1 MGQPNSAGFV
11 NQLTEELHVKTGW
24 KIPRK
29 FSDENLLT
37 QFERAY
43 FLKKAKQIQE
53 SSISYIMQA
62 IIELDSGTDIDT
74 VMELYEHS
82 IRLDPYDWVACH
94 NINAVM
100 ISRGYL
106 KLAMR
111 VNSDYWA
118 RDKTNFDMGID
129 ALNDALS
136 LRHKSR
142 AEAILNELQEIEY
155 KMATPVDRT
164 SVYLQDLQELQQNDS
179 KFEVNEEFVATAIS
193 EAIDFLNAKKY
204 IVVSVEHDQ
213 HPEHSCLV
221 TYLNIR
227 SPSVEELVELND
239 ELADVLISKDLF
251 HNQLVLIVDRLKEE
265 STDNA
270 S

>member
-24 KIPRK
+24 NTPRK

-43 FLKKAKQIQE
+43 FLKKAKQIQQP
-53 SSISYIMQA
+53 SISYIMQA
-62 IIELDSGTDIDT
+62 IIELDSGTNIST

-106 KLAMR
+106 RLAMR
-111 VNSDYWA
+111 VNADYWT
-118 RDKTNFDMGID
+118 RDKTNIDVGLD

-142 AEAILNELQEIEY
+142 AEAILNEVREIEY
-155 KMATPVDRT
+155 KMAIPVDST
-164 SVYLQDLQELQQNDS
+164 SVYLQDLQELQQTDS
-179 KFEVNEEFVATAIS
+179 QFDVDEDFVSAAIL
-193 EAIDFLNAKKY
+193 EAIDFLNTKKY
-204 IVVSVEHDQ
+204 IVHSIEHDQ

-221 TYLNIR
+221 TSLNIR
-227 SPSVEELVELND
+227 NPSVEELVALND
-239 ELADVLISKDLF
+239 ELADALISKDLF
-251 HNQLVLIVDRLKEE
+251 HHQLVLIVDRLKEE
-265 STDNA
+265 STVNA